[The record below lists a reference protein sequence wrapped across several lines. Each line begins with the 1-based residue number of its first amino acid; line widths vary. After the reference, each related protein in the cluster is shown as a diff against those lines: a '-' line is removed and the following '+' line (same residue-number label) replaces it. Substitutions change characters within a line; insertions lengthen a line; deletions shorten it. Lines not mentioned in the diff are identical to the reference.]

1 MSTIRSLLEKHAQ
14 LPEKEKAKGR
24 EVSFYYLA
32 QDIAENQGGME
43 IIFDA
48 RYWKKKPPGK
58 RKFNG
63 TRHVAVQKLL
73 EQRK

>member
-1 MSTIRSLLEKHAQ
+1 MTLAEYAKLLISIASKASLL
-14 LPEKEKAKGR
+14 
-24 EVSFYYLA
+24 
-32 QDIAENQGGME
+32 
-43 IIFDA
+43 
-48 RYWKKKPPGK
+48 RYRKNTRGPKKKPPGK